1 MQIRLTDKNALVA
14 GSTQGIGKAT
24 AIELAQAG
32 ANITLLARNE
42 AKLKETLSGLD
53 TSYGQ
58 KHQYLV
64 ADFAN
69 TETLRETLRKFD
81 TPIQI
86 LVNNT
91 GGPAAGQAIT
101 AQTEEFMQA
110 FQSHLICNQILVQHC
125 IEAMKLTKF
134 GRIIN
139 IISTS
144 VKQPIKGLGVS
155 NTIRGAV
162 ANWAKTLSVELA
174 PFGITVNNVLP
185 GATLTTRLENIIQK
199 TAQSKNISI
208 EQASEEMQK
217 EIPAGRF
224 ARVEEIAYGIV
235 FLASEQAAYING
247 TNLVI
252 DGGRTLC
259 L

>member
-1 MQIRLTDKNALVA
+1 MQINLNNKNALVA
-14 GSTQGIGKAT
+14 GSTQGIGKAA
-24 AIELAQAG
+24 AIELARAG
-32 ANITLLARNE
+32 ASVVLLARNPT
-42 AKLKETLSGLD
+42 KLQEVVRDLD
-53 TSYGQ
+53 TSLGQ
-58 KHQYLV
+58 RHQYLV
-64 ADFAN
+64 ADFSAPEMLQN
-69 TETLRETLRKFD
+69 ALKNLQV
-81 TPIQI
+81 PIQV

-101 AQTEEFMQA
+101 AQTDEFLQA
-110 FQSHLICNQILVQHC
+110 FQAHLICNHILVQHC
-125 IEAMKLTKF
+125 VGAMKQAHF

-144 VKQPIKGLGVS
+144 VKQPIRGLGVS

-162 ANWAKTLSVELA
+162 ANLAKTLSVELA

-199 TAQSKNISI
+199 TAQAKNISP
-208 EQASEEMQK
+208 EQAAEEMQK
-217 EIPAGRF
+217 EIPVGRF
-224 ARVEEIAYGIV
+224 AQAEEIAYGIV
-235 FLASEQAAYING
+235 FLASQQAAYING

>member
-1 MQIRLTDKNALVA
+1 MQINLNNKSALVA
-14 GSTQGIGKAT
+14 GSTQGIGKAA
-24 AIELAQAG
+24 AIELARAG
-32 ANITLLARNE
+32 ASITLLARNE
-42 AKLKETLSGLD
+42 AKLQEVLSVLD
-53 TSYGQ
+53 TSLGQ

-64 ADFAN
+64 ADFSKPENLKKALQN
-69 TETLRETLRKFD
+69 FS
-81 TPIQI
+81 TPIHI
-86 LVNNT
+86 LINNT

-101 AQTEEFMQA
+101 AQIEDFLQA
-110 FQSHLICNQILVQHC
+110 FQAHLICNQILLQYC
-125 IEAMKLTKF
+125 IDAMKKAQF
-134 GRIIN
+134 GRVIN
-139 IISTS
+139 VISTS

-185 GATLTTRLENIIQK
+185 GATLTTRLENIIEK
-199 TAQSKNISI
+199 TAQSKGIDA
-208 EQASEEMQK
+208 EQASKEMQK

-224 ARVEEIAYGIV
+224 AQAEEIAYGIV
-235 FLASEQAAYING
+235 FLASQQAAYING